1 MPARRNCYNTGFVR
15 SILSSMICA
24 ALLFALVQAPAFHVH
39 RAGQATEH
47 VESEH
52 RHRRVTH
59 SHLVPVSRSAPL
71 PSGPLAKATEA
82 DLSAVEIAL
91 LRSESPRNL
100 HTDVSRVPEAV
111 IGVAADTGPSFGVYG
126 LRPRVHDPPQ
136 LSSRIPRAPPV

>member
-52 RHRRVTH
+52 RHGRVTH
-59 SHLVPVSRSAPL
+59 SHLVPVSRSVSL
-71 PSGPLAKATEA
+71 PPGPLAEA
-82 DLSAVEIAL
+82 AEEDLSAVEIGL
-91 LRSESPRNL
+91 PRSESPSNPR
-100 HTDVSRVPEAV
+100 TDVTPV
-111 IGVAADTGPSFGVYG
+111 IEVFASVTGGAASSFGVCG
-126 LRPRVHDPPQ
+126 LGPPIHDPLR
-136 LSSRIPRAPPV
+136 LSSLIPRAPPV